1 MRNIPEGTQVIHHI
15 SAQDCAFYKEENGI
29 LKVWKSGTWVNAIVP
44 NLEKMMELDFELE
57 VLKSM
62 Q

>member
-29 LKVWKSGTWVNAIVP
+29 LKVWNSGTWVNAIVP
-44 NLEKMMELDFELE
+44 NLKR
-57 VLKSM
+57 
-62 Q
+62 